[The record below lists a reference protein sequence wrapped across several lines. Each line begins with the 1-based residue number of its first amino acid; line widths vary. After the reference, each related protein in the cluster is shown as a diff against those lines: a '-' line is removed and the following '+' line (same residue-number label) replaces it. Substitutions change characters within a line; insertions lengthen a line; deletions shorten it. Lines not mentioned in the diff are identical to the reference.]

1 MRLVLLGKG
10 PLGVPGNDMTEFPW
24 FLGASNSHGRPASRA
39 GTDSLLGEQMDSSAE
54 DGGGPPTALARGST
68 SQDSAPQDSAPQ
80 DSAPQDSAPQIP
92 GSPSP
97 VVPEQR
103 TAARRGPVPAGP
115 PAHPPAT
122 HPPAAHPPATYPP
135 GTHRPTDG
143 VAVAAFVSGLVPA
156 IPVTLVLGPMALIRI
171 GRSGARG
178 RVLAIT
184 GLVLAGL
191 WTVAAALVAAAIIT
205 RPPPPKPVTLPAVF
219 SLRAGECLN
228 SGPNGISGLQV
239 LSCTQAHD
247 AEVFATF
254 RVAGSHYPGPT
265 ALQQQARQGCAGR
278 LAGYLNPE
286 LSAASLAQSFVYPDA
301 GAWSAGERTVVCTVH
316 STSGPLV
323 GSVRSAPG

>member
-1 MRLVLLGKG
+1 
-10 PLGVPGNDMTEFPW
+10 
-24 FLGASNSHGRPASRA
+24 
-39 GTDSLLGEQMDSSAE
+39 MDSSAE
-54 DGGGPPTALARGST
+54 DGGGLPTALVHGPA
-68 SQDSAPQDSAPQ
+68 SQDPA
-80 DSAPQDSAPQIP
+80 
-92 GSPSP
+92 SPSP
-97 VVPEQR
+97 GSQQPAAQVPAVPVLPSPVPGPQVPAPPAPGAPVPAVPEQR

-115 PAHPPAT
+115 QAPPARPR
-122 HPPAAHPPATYPP
+122 PPI
-135 GTHRPTDG
+135 DG

-156 IPVTLVLGPMALIRI
+156 IPVTLVLGPIALIRI

-178 RVLAIT
+178 RALAIT

-191 WTVAAALVAAAIIT
+191 WTVAAAIVAAAIIT
-205 RPPPPKPVTLPAVF
+205 RPPPPKPVTLPPVF

-239 LSCTQAHD
+239 ISCSQAHG

-254 RVAGSHYPGPT
+254 RVAGSHYPGAT
-265 ALQQQARQGCAGR
+265 AVQQQARQGCASR
-278 LAGYLNPE
+278 LSGYLNPQ
-286 LSAASLAQSFVYPDA
+286 LSAASLTQSFVYPDA

>member
-1 MRLVLLGKG
+1 
-10 PLGVPGNDMTEFPW
+10 
-24 FLGASNSHGRPASRA
+24 
-39 GTDSLLGEQMDSSAE
+39 MDSSAE
-54 DGGGPPTALARGST
+54 DGGGLPTALVHGPA
-68 SQDSAPQDSAPQ
+68 SQDPA
-80 DSAPQDSAPQIP
+80 
-92 GSPSP
+92 SPSP
-97 VVPEQR
+97 GSQQPAAQVPAVPVLPSPVPGPQVPAPPAPGAPVPAVPEQR

-115 PAHPPAT
+115 QAPPARPR
-122 HPPAAHPPATYPP
+122 PPI
-135 GTHRPTDG
+135 DG

-156 IPVTLVLGPMALIRI
+156 IPVTLVLGPIALIRI

-178 RVLAIT
+178 RALAIT

-191 WTVAAALVAAAIIT
+191 WTVAAAIVAAAIIT
-205 RPPPPKPVTLPAVF
+205 RPPPPKPVTLPPVF

-239 LSCTQAHD
+239 LSCSRAHG

-254 RVAGSHYPGPT
+254 RVTGSHYPGAT
-265 ALQQQARQGCAGR
+265 AVQQQARQGCASR
-278 LAGYLNPE
+278 LSGYLNPQ

-323 GSVRSAPG
+323 GSVRSASG